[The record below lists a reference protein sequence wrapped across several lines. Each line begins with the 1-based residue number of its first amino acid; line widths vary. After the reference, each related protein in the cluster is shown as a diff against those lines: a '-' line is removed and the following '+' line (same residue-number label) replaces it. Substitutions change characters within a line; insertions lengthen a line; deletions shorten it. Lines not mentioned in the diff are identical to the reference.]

1 MFSSVM
7 VTECVHGYNI
17 HVQAA
22 SLRKVA
28 SRNHED
34 TCLSISSLFRDE
46 NPELRSLN
54 TLDAGLKAVEDQ
66 QGEKGAATVE
76 LDAEIEGSRMQ
87 CALFGL

>member
-1 MFSSVM
+1 MGDV
-7 VTECVHGYNI
+7 
-17 HVQAA
+17 
-22 SLRKVA
+22 R
-28 SRNHED
+28 
-34 TCLSISSLFRDE
+34 E